1 MSQELVSSQEIFE
14 LAQRI
19 FQLKNELADLN
30 ATLKQRRSSLM
41 NLWQDAKGDEFAE
54 IINKI
59 DNLNT
64 EADDVLYSQL
74 EQLQQYYENLVR
86 AENLQM

>member
-1 MSQELVSSQEIFE
+1 MSKELVSSQEIFE

-19 FQLKNELADLN
+19 YQLKNELSDLN
-30 ATLKQRRSSLM
+30 AILKQRRSGLL
-41 NLWQDAKGDEFAE
+41 NLWQDAKGEEFAE
-54 IINKI
+54 IITKI